1 MVFFFWKKECWCL
14 QTNVLGVGLLC
25 DEGVGIRDGVIVVAA
40 WGVCGG
46 PRWPVVPGDT
56 WLNCSDFFFFFTRT
70 VITARLGNAPERWV
84 VSAQRNRRQQ
94 WARPKKHVNWFSGT
108 VALIYLLP
116 DQKFCNEIRY
126 LPASLCFE
134 LLGLRTNT
142 LLFLPKW
149 TPTVTSNASM
159 NALCNLLYC
168 HGYRLFWTHE
178 PKI

>member
-25 DEGVGIRDGVIVVAA
+25 DEGVGIGGGMIVVAA

-108 VALIYLLP
+108 VALILIYCQIANFVTKLDRAWEPIHYFFCQNEHLL
-116 DQKFCNEIRY
+116 
-126 LPASLCFE
+126 
-134 LLGLRTNT
+134 
-142 LLFLPKW
+142 
-149 TPTVTSNASM
+149 
-159 NALCNLLYC
+159 
-168 HGYRLFWTHE
+168 
-178 PKI
+178 

>member
-1 MVFFFWKKECWCL
+1 MEKSGDGTEQSGQIGIMYYLQFLKKISSFWFRNLVVKFKECSFRNTSFRNYHKLMEGFFFFWKKECWCL

-25 DEGVGIRDGVIVVAA
+25 DEGVGIGGGVIVVAA

-108 VALIYLLP
+108 VALIYFTARSQIL
-116 DQKFCNEIRY
+116 
-126 LPASLCFE
+126 
-134 LLGLRTNT
+134 
-142 LLFLPKW
+142 
-149 TPTVTSNASM
+149 
-159 NALCNLLYC
+159 
-168 HGYRLFWTHE
+168 
-178 PKI
+178 